1 MYIGTGLLTSSST
14 IHRHPA
20 NPILTPADVPY
31 EARLV
36 FNAGV
41 TKYQGKYVMV
51 FRNDYG
57 VRPDSVHPAATNLGL
72 AFSDDGVKWQVQ
84 PRPCWQWQDDEVN
97 RVYDPRLS
105 VRTYVRIPM

>member
-1 MYIGTGLLTSSST
+1 MYIGTGPLTSSPV

-20 NPILTPADVPY
+20 NPVLTPADVPY

-41 TKYQGKYVMV
+41 TKYKGKYVMV

-57 VRPDSVHPAATNLGL
+57 QRLDSVHPAPC
-72 AFSDDGVKWQVQ
+72 SW
-84 PRPCWQWQDDEVN
+84 RPDAPN
-97 RVYDPRLS
+97 RAAGRSRCGRP
-105 VRTYVRIPM
+105 

>member
-1 MYIGTGLLTSSST
+1 MYIGTGTLTSSPV

-20 NPILTPADVPY
+20 NPVLSAADVPY

-57 VRPDSVHPAATNLGL
+57 QRPDSVHPRRHEPGAGVQRRRRQVAGAAQAMLGVE
-72 AFSDDGVKWQVQ
+72 G
-84 PRPCWQWQDDEVN
+84 
-97 RVYDPRLS
+97 
-105 VRTYVRIPM
+105 